1 MKMLKKKISS
11 LVRKRP
17 NSGRGG
23 GGAGGSGDGER
34 QQQEQQQQN
43 PSHQDQQG
51 QHDHQVQ
58 QGQGQV
64 PQHVLIVQASQSR
77 RNITARSA
85 NLAATSAVQGGT
97 EESPADPPPPTY
109 EEVFGS
115 PGSDN
120 NNDSNRNSHDPGYES
135 IPERSGRRRS
145 PASSKRDASSNN
157 DSGVI
162 GIEHVAIIKV
172 RSDARPEEIQ
182 KMLDATRSLAST
194 VDGVISLSVGKI
206 FVNNSFMDDNTHGL
220 ARQNGYALRVRLRDM
235 EAYERWFASEARAA
249 LFFEHV
255 VPIMPPDCV
264 PLRIA
269 FESEEIS
276 GKGV

>member
-1 MKMLKKKISS
+1 MKMLKKKLSS

-17 NSGRGG
+17 NIGRGG

-34 QQQEQQQQN
+34 PQQEQQQQN

-58 QGQGQV
+58 QGQSQV
-64 PQHVLIVQASQSR
+64 PQHVLIVRASRSTS
-77 RNITARSA
+77 NIPARSA
-85 NLAATSAVQGGT
+85 NLDAASAVQGGA
-97 EESPADPPPPTY
+97 EESPDPPPPTY
-109 EEVFGS
+109 EEVFGT
-115 PGSDN
+115 PGSGN
-120 NNDSNRNSHDPGYES
+120 NNDSNRSSHDPGYES
-135 IPERSGRRRS
+135 FPDRSGRRRS
-145 PASSKRDASSNN
+145 PASSKRNASSND

-162 GIEHVAIIKV
+162 GVEHMAIIKV

-182 KMLDATRSLAST
+182 TMLDATRSLAST
-194 VDGVISLSVGKI
+194 VDGVISLSVGKL

>member
-1 MKMLKKKISS
+1 MKMLKKKLSS

-17 NSGRGG
+17 NIGRGG

-34 QQQEQQQQN
+34 PQQEQQQQN

-172 RSDARPEEIQ
+172 RSDAHPEEI
-182 KMLDATRSLAST
+182 
-194 VDGVISLSVGKI
+194 
-206 FVNNSFMDDNTHGL
+206 
-220 ARQNGYALRVRLRDM
+220 
-235 EAYERWFASEARAA
+235 
-249 LFFEHV
+249 
-255 VPIMPPDCV
+255 
-264 PLRIA
+264 
-269 FESEEIS
+269 
-276 GKGV
+276 